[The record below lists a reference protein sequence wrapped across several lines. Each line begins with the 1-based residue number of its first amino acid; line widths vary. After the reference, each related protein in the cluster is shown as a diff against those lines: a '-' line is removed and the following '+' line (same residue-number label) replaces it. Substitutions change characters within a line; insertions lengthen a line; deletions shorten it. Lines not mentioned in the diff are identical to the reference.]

1 MWTLSPLKISV
12 DFDDTCFGMIKVFP
26 LIDLTPLMLVPFKLF
41 EMTFFVFLSVS
52 FSAYALKFSSLR
64 TKLAFSIASSDMLNF
79 SPLAVENPINW
90 STFRVIT
97 ENKENIFQDL

>member
-1 MWTLSPLKISV
+1 MWT
-12 DFDDTCFGMIKVFP
+12 F
-26 LIDLTPLMLVPFKLF
+26 LF

-97 ENKENIFQDL
+97 ENKDKYFSRPMIIQNSNAKK